1 MTVTRA
7 DVARRARVSPAVV
20 SYVVNGGP
28 RGVAPATRARVE
40 AAIEELGY
48 RPNAVAQALRNS
60 ATRTIGLVLPNQTN
74 QYFAEL
80 TEEIERAAFE
90 AGYLLLVGIT
100 HDDLE
105 RERRYVEMFVD
116 RRVDGLLLVSGRAG
130 ELIARD
136 SPGTPTVAVDREARI
151 PGASTVKVDNA
162 LGAAQATGHL
172 LAHGLS
178 LVACVAGPRGI
189 SLSAEREDTWR
200 RACAD
205 LGYSHRLPGSPS
217 RPTPPAGLALHP
229 HLPEWLGPG
238 RTRPQRQAR
247 RPGWRL
253 RRRRP
258 RTSFRLRVRGLTAEH
273 EGCGLAFESE
283 PSYSAQS
290 PRTRRRHSRRRTTE
304 VSTGRSAGVGRQV
317 PGRDAAAE
325 PCAIADPRRPVAS

>member
-7 DVARRARVSPAVV
+7 DLARRARVSPAVV

-28 RGVAPATRARVE
+28 RGVAPATRARV
-40 AAIEELGY
+40 AF
-48 RPNAVAQALRNS
+48 
-60 ATRTIGLVLPNQTN
+60 T
-74 QYFAEL
+74 EL
-80 TEEIERAAFE
+80 TELTE
-90 AGYLLLVGIT
+90 LT
-100 HDDLE
+100 
-105 RERRYVEMFVD
+105 ERRIV
-116 RRVDGLLLVSGRAG
+116 
-130 ELIARD
+130 
-136 SPGTPTVAVDREARI
+136 REALSQ
-151 PGASTVKVDNA
+151 GHTLGVFVSSDSQA
-162 LGAAQATGHL
+162 LGVYQ
-172 LAHGLS
+172 
-178 LVACVAGPRGI
+178 
-189 SLSAEREDTWR
+189 
-200 RACAD
+200 ACAD

-229 HLPEWLGPG
+229 HLPGWLGPG
-238 RTRPQRQAR
+238 RTRPQRQA
-247 RPGWRL
+247 
-253 RRRRP
+253 RRP